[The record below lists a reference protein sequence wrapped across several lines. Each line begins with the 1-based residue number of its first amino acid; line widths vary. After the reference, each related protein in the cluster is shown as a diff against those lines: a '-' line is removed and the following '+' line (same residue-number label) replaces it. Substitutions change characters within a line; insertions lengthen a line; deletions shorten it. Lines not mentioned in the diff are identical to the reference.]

1 MNRCYLTNFTYKA
14 IRSLLCVLLLATLA
28 SCKQVSRSV
37 VREGTDKVVVHTTK
51 RSVTKYTSRSL
62 RKYLYRTCGKYQFAK
77 PRQLKKVLQQK
88 GVSKSTIDLLKKIP
102 ISKLLLDDIVAHD
115 YPESILQRLAH
126 DMPTSSRF
134 AIAINDNPRL
144 MHEYAK
150 FNDAVPIPIRT
161 DVNKLN
167 WLSNLQIQSTKE
179 SNKKNLRKYQIENL
193 HIDYQKGTLKYYDG
207 ATLLA
212 SERNQ
217 IFTVAETPSGINN
230 LLNQNLMPNSIYI
243 MPDGAQYHIDDLGRK
258 KLAVY
263 KPSTGTG
270 RRDKTLQAIGRD
282 EHGGLEDSGINAPYD
297 DGGHLIPHEYGG
309 RNELIN
315 LIPQNRNI
323 NRGIQK
329 RIDDEAF
336 KRSIASGEPIIKD
349 FEYENISM
357 PNRPTKIT
365 IKVGDWV
372 AIIDNP

>member
-102 ISKLLLDDIVAHD
+102 ISKSLLDDIVAHD

-193 HIDYQKGTLKYYDG
+193 HIDYQKEALKYYDG

-243 MPDGAQYHIDDLGRK
+243 MPDGAQYYIDNFGRK
-258 KLAVY
+258 KQVIY
-263 KPSTGTG
+263 MPSTGTS
-270 RRDKTLQAIGRD
+270 RRDRYLQAIGRD

-315 LIPQNRNI
+315 LIPQNRKI
-323 NRGIQK
+323 NMGIQK
-329 RIDDEAF
+329 RIDNEAF
-336 KRSIASGEPIIKD
+336 KRSIASREPIIKD

>member
-1 MNRCYLTNFTYKA
+1 M
-14 IRSLLCVLLLATLA
+14 LLATLA